1 MNNICT
7 MRYYRRHSIQIPACP
22 ACPFFKPSTATQGTS
37 QSRRRRATKDSTI
50 TTTPTKTSSSSAVDY
65 SEWDAAMNSLL
76 EEEGKQQA
84 SSPSSRRRVPSSNR
98 RNDMMM
104 RKSTRTWA
112 TSFTTASTNNIES
125 SDAPHSSPIVVN
137 RVQKEADIYIYT
149 INDSDESSISS
160 MEDSICSKK
169 EDDNKKVDWERLERY
184 IEQEDDIEDC
194 FAYALDMGVLIQ
206 SRSRSSDDDDDDC
219 CYNSNSCQ
227 GGDLLDGEKQ
237 TTGKKKPQKF
247 ASDGIVCGGR
257 LEQMRVRCPAA

>member
-1 MNNICT
+1 
-7 MRYYRRHSIQIPACP
+7 
-22 ACPFFKPSTATQGTS
+22 
-37 QSRRRRATKDSTI
+37 
-50 TTTPTKTSSSSAVDY
+50 
-65 SEWDAAMNSLL
+65 
-76 EEEGKQQA
+76 
-84 SSPSSRRRVPSSNR
+84 
-98 RNDMMM
+98 MMM

-160 MEDSICSKK
+160 MEDSICSSKK
-169 EDDNKKVDWERLERY
+169 EEDKDVVDWERLERY

-206 SRSRSSDDDDDDC
+206 QSRSSSSDDDDDC
-219 CYNSNSCQ
+219 YYNSNSCQ
-227 GGDLLDGEKQ
+227 GDLLDGEKQ
-237 TTGKKKPQKF
+237 TTGKKRPPKF
-247 ASDGIVCGGR
+247 ASDGIVCGGS

>member
-1 MNNICT
+1 
-7 MRYYRRHSIQIPACP
+7 
-22 ACPFFKPSTATQGTS
+22 
-37 QSRRRRATKDSTI
+37 
-50 TTTPTKTSSSSAVDY
+50 
-65 SEWDAAMNSLL
+65 
-76 EEEGKQQA
+76 
-84 SSPSSRRRVPSSNR
+84 
-98 RNDMMM
+98 MMM

-169 EDDNKKVDWERLERY
+169 EEDNKEDVVDWERLERY
-184 IEQEDDIEDC
+184 IEQEDEIEDC

-206 SRSRSSDDDDDDC
+206 SRSRSSDDDDD
-219 CYNSNSCQ
+219 CYSNDCQ

-237 TTGKKKPQKF
+237 TTGKKRPPKF
-247 ASDGIVCGGR
+247 VSDGIVCGGSS
-257 LEQMRVRCPAA
+257 EQMRVRCPAA